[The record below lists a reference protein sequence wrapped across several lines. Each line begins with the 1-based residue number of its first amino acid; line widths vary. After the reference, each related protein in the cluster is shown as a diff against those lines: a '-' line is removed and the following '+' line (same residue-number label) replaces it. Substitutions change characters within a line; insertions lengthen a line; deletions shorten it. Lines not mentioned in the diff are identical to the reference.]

1 MASDLYGLQVSP
13 YESLH
18 VMYYT
23 ILRGKHVVLTE
34 DSKTHKKT
42 YHPECKQTLTLSP
55 IGPRLLAR
63 SPRRYLLMRYLQ
75 CDHLMEACHCSV
87 SLKVSLLQMMRSIS
101 ASHVPASTS
110 PDPPR

>member
-1 MASDLYGLQVSP
+1 MVMLSRSVALSVSLTPKASLLQLYTLDVSAAHDPICQPKRPSDMHGLQVSP

-42 YHPECKQTLTLSP
+42 YHPECKTLTLSP
-55 IGPRLLAR
+55 I
-63 SPRRYLLMRYLQ
+63 
-75 CDHLMEACHCSV
+75 
-87 SLKVSLLQMMRSIS
+87 
-101 ASHVPASTS
+101 
-110 PDPPR
+110 

>member
-42 YHPECKQTLTLSP
+42 YHPECKCTS
-55 IGPRLLAR
+55 
-63 SPRRYLLMRYLQ
+63 RR
-75 CDHLMEACHCSV
+75 
-87 SLKVSLLQMMRSIS
+87 
-101 ASHVPASTS
+101 
-110 PDPPR
+110 

>member
-1 MASDLYGLQVSP
+1 MSAAHDLICQPHRASDLASDLYGLQVSP

-42 YHPECKQTLTLSP
+42 YHPECKCTS
-55 IGPRLLAR
+55 
-63 SPRRYLLMRYLQ
+63 RR
-75 CDHLMEACHCSV
+75 
-87 SLKVSLLQMMRSIS
+87 
-101 ASHVPASTS
+101 
-110 PDPPR
+110 

>member
-18 VMYYT
+18 VTYYT

-55 IGPRLLAR
+55 I
-63 SPRRYLLMRYLQ
+63 
-75 CDHLMEACHCSV
+75 
-87 SLKVSLLQMMRSIS
+87 
-101 ASHVPASTS
+101 
-110 PDPPR
+110 